1 MGQTRAVGW
10 LAGSLVVAALAAAA
24 CSGGGGGD
32 ASPPTSTSATTATP
46 TSAAAAS
53 TTTAAASPRYAEG
66 DSEELFD
73 QTKLHEF
80 RIDVPAD
87 SLATLDA
94 DPSAEEYVEGSLT
107 FDGET
112 LTGVGVRYKGSVGA
126 FVGCTSGPNPLTP
139 SGPKTCTKLSLKVK
153 IDYRQPGREF
163 YGVRHVLLHS
173 QNLDPSMMH
182 ERLGYWLFREMGVP
196 APRSTHARVVVNGE
210 FVGVFG
216 LTEEIDGRFTRRAF
230 DDGKGNL
237 YKEVWPF
244 DGTGA
249 PTAASTFVAALET
262 NEDDAGVN
270 ADLITTFAAELAAAA
285 PADRPAVIERWTD
298 VDALLA
304 SIVVDRAIR
313 HDDGPLHWYCGGAR
327 GCGPHNFFWYEDP
340 TAKRVWLVPW
350 DLDNA
355 FAALSPGSSTVG
367 DFIRIPDPF
376 GQITADCQP
385 FTSGRFGL
393 QQRSAACDPLLGAL
407 AGMNEKYDQ
416 IRARLL
422 AGPMSPERVTEQLH
436 AWTAQIADSVADAAA
451 KHSDAPSVA
460 TWKVAVDTLRTSIEA
475 SRQGTGR

>member
-1 MGQTRAVGW
+1 MRRLTGA
-10 LAGSLVVAALAAAA
+10 LVIAALSAVAAA
-24 CSGGGGGD
+24 CSGSDG
-32 ASPPTSTSATTATP
+32 AAPPTSTASAATTRAG
-46 TSAAAAS
+46 AALTTT
-53 TTTAAASPRYAEG
+53 TTTAATASSRWAEG

-87 SLATLDA
+87 ALAKLDA

-126 FVGCTSGPNPLTP
+126 FVGCTSGPNPLNP
-139 SGPKTCTKLSLKVK
+139 SGPKTCTKLSLKLK
-153 IDYRQPGREF
+153 IDQTEPGREF

-210 FVGVFG
+210 FVGLFG

-244 DGTGA
+244 DGNGA

-270 ADLITTFAAELAAAA
+270 ADLITTFAAELAAAS

-304 SIVVDRAIR
+304 AIVVDRAIR

-340 TAKRVWLVPW
+340 TARRVWLVPW

-355 FAALSPGSSTVG
+355 FATLAPGSSTVG

-376 GQITADCQP
+376 GQITSDCQP
-385 FTSGRFGL
+385 FASGRFGL

-407 AGMNEKYDQ
+407 AGMNEKYGQ

-422 AGPMSPERVTEQLH
+422 AGPFSAERIDEQLDT
-436 AWTAQIADSVADAAA
+436 WTAQIADSVAEAAA

-460 TWKVAVDTLRTSIEA
+460 TWKAVVDTLRTSINA